1 MYVAWR
7 NSQVQQEL
15 RAVRDLVEASVSL
28 HELEDDV
35 MPALAALE
43 EDSSRLK
50 KQVQQLARTMTP
62 RGGGRLPARAER
74 AASAEILGDAGGDSN
89 ATVERAAVLRSS
101 IGESDV
107 GAFLSGAALPDFSLL
122 MSMNSLLAGSHQ
134 QPGIA
139 GIPMPTE
146 SALSQ
151 ADEVRQR
158 VYEAGWERG
167 STGFTR
173 LYKAEGGAERSGC
186 VEGPGQITA
195 DEAGDGAAGQPRGGL
210 LRLALPALVERRVE
224 VTHGEALFVVVGFAM
239 AYEVKRFH
247 GYLPRPCLPRG
258 DSL

>member
-139 GIPMPTE
+139 GIPMTRVLMRTPPRPRAKELGTQDSDSQDDGE
-146 SALSQ
+146 AEDDLS
-151 ADEVRQR
+151 
-158 VYEAGWERG
+158 
-167 STGFTR
+167 SS
-173 LYKAEGGAERSGC
+173 EGG
-186 VEGPGQITA
+186 V
-195 DEAGDGAAGQPRGGL
+195 L
-210 LRLALPALVERRVE
+210 
-224 VTHGEALFVVVGFAM
+224 
-239 AYEVKRFH
+239 
-247 GYLPRPCLPRG
+247 
-258 DSL
+258 